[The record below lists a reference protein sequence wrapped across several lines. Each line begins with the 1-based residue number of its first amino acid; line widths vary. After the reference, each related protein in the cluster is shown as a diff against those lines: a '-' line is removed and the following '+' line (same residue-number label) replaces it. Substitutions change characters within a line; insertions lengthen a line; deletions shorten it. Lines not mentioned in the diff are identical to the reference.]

1 MTAAKNVAVGVAAAI
16 VAAYGVLRSG
26 GAHGEAAAAPA
37 QSTISAPVATSADIA
52 ALRSDFQEARLS
64 ERFGTI
70 EKRIDESNAERARQL
85 EQLRAELHVEIRDVK
100 LANAARTDVI
110 ARQVQHFEQ
119 RFDAAIASPKSKAQA
134 ER

>member
-1 MTAAKNVAVGVAAAI
+1 LPPCAPIFRKRDC
-16 VAAYGVLRSG
+16 RSG
-26 GAHGEAAAAPA
+26 
-37 QSTISAPVATSADIA
+37 S
-52 ALRSDFQEARLS
+52 R
-64 ERFGTI
+64 TI
-70 EKRIDESNAERARQL
+70 EKRLDESNAERARQL
-85 EQLRAELHVEIRDVK
+85 EQLRGELHVEIRDVK